1 MSFPIPGVALGAT
14 GLVVSAQGLGCMGM
28 SHAYGPADEQA
39 SVAVLERALELGVS
53 FWDTADFYGH
63 GANERLLAPLLRR
76 ARERIVLASKFGL
89 IRPDQRQDESKRRV
103 RGDPAYVRAACDA
116 SLARLGIDCIDLYYL
131 HRVDVSVPLE
141 DTVGA
146 MAELVRAGKV
156 RHLGLSEVTAN
167 ELRRAHAV
175 HPIAAV
181 QSEWSL
187 WSRDVEASVLPACR
201 ALGVGFVP
209 YSPLGRGFLTGQLPA
224 VESLASDDFRRVQ
237 PRLQQDVLAHNR
249 ALVAEVEA
257 LAVARGVPAS
267 RLALAW
273 LHAQARHWHIAVV
286 PIPGTRR
293 IAWLED
299 NVRALTVELDAA
311 TLAALDSI
319 AARVRGVRHPQMDL
333 TSAGPRD

>member
-1 MSFPIPGVALGAT
+1 MSLPIPRVALGRT

-39 SVAVLERALELGVS
+39 SVAVLERALDLGVT

-63 GANERLLAPLLRR
+63 GHNERLLAPLLRR
-76 ARERIVLASKFGL
+76 ARDRIVLATKFGL
-89 IRPDQRQDESKRRV
+89 VRPDERQDKTARRV
-103 RGDPAYVRAACDA
+103 RGDPAYVQAACDA
-116 SLARLGIDCIDLYYL
+116 SLARLGIDCIDLYYQ
-131 HRVDVSVPLE
+131 HRVDVSVPIE
-141 DTVGA
+141 ETVGA

-156 RHLGLSEVTAN
+156 RQLGLSEVTAK

-201 ALGVGFVP
+201 ELGVGFVP

-224 VESLASDDFRRVQ
+224 VETLASDDFRRLQ

-249 ALVAEVEA
+249 TLVAEVEA
-257 LAVARGVPAS
+257 LAAARGVPAS
-267 RLALAW
+267 RIALAW
-273 LHAQARHWHIAVV
+273 LHAQAARWQLAVV

-299 NVRALTVELDAA
+299 NVRALTLDLD
-311 TLAALDSI
+311 TAALDALDDL